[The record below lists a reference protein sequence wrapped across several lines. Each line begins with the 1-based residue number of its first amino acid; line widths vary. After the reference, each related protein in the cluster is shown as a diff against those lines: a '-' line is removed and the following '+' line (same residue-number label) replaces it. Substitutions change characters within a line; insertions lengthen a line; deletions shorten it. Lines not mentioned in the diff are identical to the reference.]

1 MTPSYVERVLRE
13 FQALRDPAGDPAL
26 EAVKAA
32 VFLEDVFGIT
42 LEETEIDPELLGTE
56 VGMRAVLRRRW
67 SPG

>member
-1 MTPSYVERVLRE
+1 MTPSHAEGVLRE
-13 FQALRDPAGDPAL
+13 YQALRDPAGDPDL

-42 LEETEIDPELLGTE
+42 LSETEIDPELLGTE
-56 VGMRAVLRRRW
+56 AGMRAVLRRRR

>member
-1 MTPSYVERVLRE
+1 MRSSHAERVLRE
-13 FQALRDPAGDPAL
+13 YQAMRDPAGDPAL

-42 LEETEIDPELLGTE
+42 LSETEIDPELLGTE
-56 VGMRAVLRRRW
+56 AGMRAVLRRRR

>member
-1 MTPSYVERVLRE
+1 MTPAQADEALRE
-13 FQALRDPAGDPAL
+13 YQALRDPAGDPDL

-42 LEETEIDPELLGTE
+42 LTEAEIDPGLLGTE
-56 VGMRAVLRRRW
+56 AGMREVLGRRR